1 MRIVLDANIYIS
13 ALISQSGNPYQ
24 IIERWQRKEYDVLI
38 STAILAEVGRVL
50 RYPRIVKRHHLGEPE
65 ISRYLELVR
74 KFGVFIAPDET
85 ITAIEDDETD
95 NRYLECAVAG
105 KARYIVTGDEH
116 LLRIHRFRGIF
127 VLKPAEF
134 VSLLHAT
141 DGGRTPME

>member
-24 IIERWQRKEYDVLI
+24 IIERWQRYEYDVLI
-38 STAILAEVGRVL
+38 STAILAEIGRVL

-65 ISRYLELVR
+65 ILRYLEFIR
-74 KFGVFIAPDET
+74 KFGIIIVPDET
-85 ITAIEDDETD
+85 ITAIEDDETG

-116 LLRIHRFRGIF
+116 LLKAQQFRGIF

-134 VSLLHAT
+134 VALLLAA
-141 DGGRTPME
+141 DGGRTSME